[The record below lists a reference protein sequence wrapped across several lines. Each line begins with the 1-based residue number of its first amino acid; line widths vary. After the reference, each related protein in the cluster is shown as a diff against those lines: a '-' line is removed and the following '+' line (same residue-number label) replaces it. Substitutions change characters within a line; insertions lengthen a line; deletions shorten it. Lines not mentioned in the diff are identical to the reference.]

1 MNVAIITGVSGGGK
15 SKAAD
20 WFEDQGYYCI
30 DNMPPSLVKN
40 FVELS
45 SANGDGPMDKVAFVI
60 DIRGTKDYYKIENCV
75 DYLKSLEGI
84 ESKVVYIDASTSTLV
99 KRYNESRR
107 NHPLNGGKATAQ
119 VIEEEKQILAG
130 VRKKADCI
138 IDTTKMKVAAF
149 NTELAK
155 AILGEQDQNTFTVN
169 ISSFGFKYGIP
180 TESDIQVD
188 MRFIPNPYYVKSLKP
203 LTGNNKKV
211 ANYVLKHEV
220 SQEFIKNFYATVSAM
235 IPGYIAEGK
244 YHINIAFGCT
254 GGHHRSVAMANKFA
268 EIFTEE
274 GYRVTLIHRDLDFVA
289 KGDKK

>member
-1 MNVAIITGVSGGGK
+1 MQIAIITGVSGGGK

-30 DNMPPSLVKN
+30 DNMPPQLVKN

-45 SANGDGPMDKVAFVI
+45 LVNKKSEKYAFIV
-60 DIRGTKDYYKIENCV
+60 DIRGTKEYAEIEKCV
-75 DYLKSLEGI
+75 DYIKSVEEVDSL
-84 ESKVVYIDASTSTLV
+84 VLYIDASTSTLV
-99 KRYNESRR
+99 KRYNETRR
-107 NHPLNGGKATAQ
+107 NHPLNAGQATAQ
-119 VIEEEKQILAG
+119 IIEEEKQILSG
-130 VRKKADCI
+130 VRKKADYI

-149 NTELAK
+149 NNELARVV
-155 AILGEQDQNTFTVN
+155 LGESDESTFTVN
-169 ISSFGFKYGIP
+169 ITSFGFKYGIP

-188 MRFIPNPYYVKSLKP
+188 MRFIPNPYYVKSLKN

-211 ANYVLKHEV
+211 SEYVLKYDI
-220 SQEFIKNFYATVSAM
+220 SKEFIKNFHATVNSM

-254 GGHHRSVAMANKFA
+254 GGHHRSVAMANEFA
-268 EIFTEE
+268 RIFKEE
-274 GYRVTLIHRDLDFVA
+274 GKRVTLVHRDLDFVK